1 LRFAVNSILFQRG
14 IYPADEFGR
23 VKKYGMTLL
32 ISQQESVKAFIEKIT
47 TQIATWLE
55 TGNLQRVVL
64 VIASISS
71 KEVLERWNFNIENDR
86 EVLEKGYDGWHPNFY
101 VSLNSLSVLESLYLL
116 AMDF

>member
-1 LRFAVNSILFQRG
+1 
-14 IYPADEFGR
+14 

-32 ISQQESVKAFIEKIT
+32 MCQQESVKAFIEKIT

-64 VIASISS
+64 VIASMST

-86 EVLEKGYDGWHPNFY
+86 EVLEKGYEGWHPDFC
-101 VSLNSLSVLESLYLL
+101 VSLNFLSVFLSVFL
-116 AMDF
+116 AFIGYGFVIQGLQREER